1 MLRIHSGG
9 AEGGV
14 FQSLGQGT
22 NKVVASA
29 WVYVRQGHV
38 VMQAT
43 GGLTGP
49 SSWNTKMKEWEL
61 LRVCSDGTVPVDTFL
76 VYNEDPTG
84 GDFDIDRVEVKLNV
98 EP

>member
-1 MLRIHSGG
+1 
-9 AEGGV
+9 
-14 FQSLGQGT
+14 
-22 NKVVASA
+22 
-29 WVYVRQGHV
+29 
-38 VMQAT
+38 
-43 GGLTGP
+43 
-49 SSWNTKMKEWEL
+49 MKEWEL